1 MSQYFSRRDL
11 EPVVFL
17 VKVIVFAVTL
27 FYEDLYATKYIN
39 LHPLKLNWKLDLTNQ
54 EDTYMTS
61 LDKQIFSSPHVICCV
76 KTWFKFS
83 SHIMILLNQSP
94 SFFKGILYGVI
105 LKTSSSLLTLP
116 KAFEFKNTFRIYF
129 RYL

>member
-39 LHPLKLNWKLDLTNQ
+39 LHPLKLN
-54 EDTYMTS
+54 
-61 LDKQIFSSPHVICCV
+61 
-76 KTWFKFS
+76 
-83 SHIMILLNQSP
+83 
-94 SFFKGILYGVI
+94 
-105 LKTSSSLLTLP
+105 
-116 KAFEFKNTFRIYF
+116 
-129 RYL
+129 